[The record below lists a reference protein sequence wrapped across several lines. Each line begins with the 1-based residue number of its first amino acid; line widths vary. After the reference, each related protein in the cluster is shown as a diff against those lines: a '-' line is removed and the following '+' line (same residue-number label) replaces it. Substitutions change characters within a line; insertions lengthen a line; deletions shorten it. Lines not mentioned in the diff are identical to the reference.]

1 MCCASRVPC
10 SVFCINRIMICV
22 ICKYASHR
30 RCLWMQSSPSSAY
43 LLIHL
48 PHSTLLPTPSSQL
61 RLRGVIFMRHQ
72 DAGSDECQQ
81 HTHTRPS
88 QTQHKTTFIAKD
100 NHDVLFCRISFRT
113 DPVNLF
119 RFGFNVSAEK
129 KVYCWVLH
137 HIIYVQ
143 ATVLQFQCSI
153 FASFCFNGAAGK
165 AETCQVY
172 GCVRHC
178 VKP

>member
-1 MCCASRVPC
+1 MCDMQISFTQVL
-10 SVFCINRIMICV
+10 SVNAKQPELSI
-22 ICKYASHR
+22 SSD
-30 RCLWMQSSPSSAY
+30 SSPSF
-43 LLIHL
+43 
-48 PHSTLLPTPSSQL
+48 HSTANSFFSAKITWRNLHAPSRCRVWWMPT
-61 RLRGVIFMRHQ
+61 
-72 DAGSDECQQ
+72 
-81 HTHTRPS
+81 THTRPS
-88 QTQHKTTFIAKD
+88 ETQHNSTFIAKD
-100 NHDVLFCRISFRT
+100 NHYVLFCKISFRT

-165 AETCQVY
+165 AQTCQVY